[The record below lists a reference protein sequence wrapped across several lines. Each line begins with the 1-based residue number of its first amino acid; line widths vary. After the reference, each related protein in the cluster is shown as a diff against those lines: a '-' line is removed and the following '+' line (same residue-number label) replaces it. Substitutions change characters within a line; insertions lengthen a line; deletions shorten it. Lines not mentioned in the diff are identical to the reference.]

1 MNEKGISRWSLTA
14 MVVGS
19 MVGAGIFSMPQM
31 FGRSTGVLGA
41 IIAWLIT
48 GLGMFMLVKIFQSLA
63 IRKPYLTAGVFSYA
77 KEGFGEYSGFLSA
90 LGYWLGT
97 CLGNVSYFILIKS
110 TLGIFLPELFGDG
123 NTAIAIFVSSII
135 LWFFNFLILR
145 GIKEATFINK
155 VITVAK
161 IIPIIIFIFFAVSA
175 FNSEVFRYN
184 FYGNGMES
192 FSFASIFSQVRTIML
207 ATVFVF
213 LGVEGASV
221 YSRYAKNPQDV
232 SFATLFGFLG
242 VLSLLVMV
250 TIFSYGI
257 LPQHELAGLRNP
269 SMAGVLETIVGKP
282 GAIFISV
289 GLLISV
295 LGAYLSWMLLAAEV
309 LFKAARTK
317 TMPHFLSAENQQ
329 KVPRN
334 AVILSSFMV
343 QTFLILSYYSS
354 SAFIL
359 ALELTGAMALIPY
372 FFVAAY
378 GLKLIVTKEI
388 KPDEASYKTMDYIYA
403 IFATV
408 YTLYLIY
415 AGGSDYLLLTAL
427 LYFPGTILFYI
438 AKKEQKKEVFT
449 RMEWILFGALG
460 IGCILAMI
468 GLISGRI
475 VI

>member
-41 IIAWLIT
+41 LLAWVIT
-48 GLGMFMLVKIFQSLA
+48 GLGMFMLVKVFQSLA
-63 IRKPYLTAGVFSYA
+63 IRRPYLTAGVFSYA

-110 TLGIFLPELFGDG
+110 TLGMFFPEVFGDG
-123 NTAIAIFVSSII
+123 NTPIAIVISSVI
-135 LWFFNFLILR
+135 LWTFNFVILR

-161 IIPIIIFIFFAVSA
+161 IIPIIIFIFFVVSA
-175 FNSEVFRYN
+175 FQGEVFRQN
-184 FYGNGMES
+184 FYGDGLEY
-192 FSFASIFSQVRTIML
+192 FSFPSILAQVRTIML

-232 SFATLFGFLG
+232 GFATLFGFLG

-250 TIFSYGI
+250 TIFSYGV
-257 LPQHELAGLRNP
+257 LPQSQLAGLRNP
-269 SMAGVLETIVGKP
+269 SMAGVLEAIIGKP
-282 GAIFISV
+282 GAVFISI

-309 LFKAARTK
+309 LFKAARTR
-317 TMPHFLSAENQQ
+317 TMPRFLSVENKQ

-334 AVILSSFMV
+334 ALILSSFMV
-343 QTFLILSYYSS
+343 QTFLILSYYSN

-359 ALELTGAMALIPY
+359 ALELTGAMTLVPY

-378 GLKLIVTKEI
+378 GLKLILTNEI
-388 KPDEASYKTMDYIYA
+388 KFDELPYQKQDYLYA
-403 IFATV
+403 ALGTV

-415 AGGSDYLLLTAL
+415 AGGSDYVLLMAL

-438 AKKEQKKEVFT
+438 AKNEQKKEIFT
-449 RMEWILFGALG
+449 RAEWMMFGVLG
-460 IGCILAMI
+460 IGCVLGVI

-475 VI
+475 VL